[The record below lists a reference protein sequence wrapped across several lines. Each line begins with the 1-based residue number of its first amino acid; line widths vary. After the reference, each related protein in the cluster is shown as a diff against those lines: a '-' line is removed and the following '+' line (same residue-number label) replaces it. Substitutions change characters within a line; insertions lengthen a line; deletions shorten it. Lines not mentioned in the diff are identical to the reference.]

1 MMARVRYTVIFTNFN
16 LSKTVSFWKSFE
28 IQMQFHKTL
37 ATLFCA
43 IFSLCLCSFSFF
55 NLTCTPHVRVLNQI
69 YLVTFMCLIVDTSFI
84 FTKKSTIAKF
94 PYLYFSESFISL
106 IIMKCALAEE
116 DLIYVHLQSTKG
128 IMYKELH

>member
-1 MMARVRYTVIFTNFN
+1 MDG
-16 LSKTVSFWKSFE
+16 
-28 IQMQFHKTL
+28 
-37 ATLFCA
+37 
-43 IFSLCLCSFSFF
+43 
-55 NLTCTPHVRVLNQI
+55 P
-69 YLVTFMCLIVDTSFI
+69 LVTFMCLTVDTSFI

-106 IIMKCALAEE
+106 IIMKCALAE